1 MKFSTWFI
9 NCFPRKIILFIVLL
23 ITILLIL
30 HTSSIPIINQ
40 RKTLSTDLQ
49 PNIITP
55 TCLRFNNIEILDFIL
70 YQHPNRADQ
79 YSIYLSGRRLT
90 WRWSNISCFFERSNT
105 TVRGIIDRRS
115 IEPFILCPL
124 PSIERESILKGSSQ
138 LVMSFRIYDKQFLF
152 SPNVTIPIY
161 HRNRYNVSIYTMV
174 RNRTAVLVEW
184 IEYHR
189 IIGVEHFYIYDH
201 FSNDNLDNFLR
212 SYLEQQIVTIVRW
225 PYKQHKGHKWNMMQ
239 SAAMNHALKNFGPF
253 NRWMG
258 YFDVDEYFQI
268 INPIKVLDKTISL
281 SDFLDRNFPESIYPG
296 GVQLRN
302 CPISC
307 LISQDDLATSRHRL
321 LLEKCRHISRHR
333 DCQIRTKMFIR
344 PQNVPIMQNIHTLQY
359 GVKFVSSSKS
369 SPLAELRHYH
379 YGTILTKVLQNETFD
394 TSMDIFIKEL
404 RKRIINYE

>member
-1 MKFSTWFI
+1 
-9 NCFPRKIILFIVLL
+9 
-23 ITILLIL
+23 
-30 HTSSIPIINQ
+30 
-40 RKTLSTDLQ
+40 
-49 PNIITP
+49 
-55 TCLRFNNIEILDFIL
+55 
-70 YQHPNRADQ
+70 
-79 YSIYLSGRRLT
+79 
-90 WRWSNISCFFERSNT
+90 
-105 TVRGIIDRRS
+105 
-115 IEPFILCPL
+115 
-124 PSIERESILKGSSQ
+124 
-138 LVMSFRIYDKQFLF
+138 
-152 SPNVTIPIY
+152 
-161 HRNRYNVSIYTMV
+161 MV

-307 LISQDDLATSRHRL
+307 LINQDDLATSRHRL

-344 PQNVPIMQNIHTLQY
+344 PQNVPIMQNIHKLQY
-359 GVKFVSSSKS
+359 GVKF
-369 SPLAELRHYH
+369 AE
-379 YGTILTKVLQNETFD
+379 TSVKTNENILTDICKLCTVCSIKYCDTPKSLCMRLEQKKKFASWKETKCNF
-394 TSMDIFIKEL
+394 
-404 RKRIINYE
+404 NYLTIS